1 MGCRVDI
8 ELYLRVLWR
17 FRFLMI
23 AGFLLAVALAFLS
36 VVRVSPGGEPRFSF
50 REDEEWVSRA
60 LLLVTEQGFPLGQTR
75 FDNEEESISM
85 AARFAELATI
95 YARLATSDQV
105 RALMLR
111 EGPIDEDK
119 ELIEAAAVLSNQW
132 NSNSAPLPLISI
144 SAYAT
149 TGERAAQLALRATAA
164 FREYLAAEQDANEIP
179 AKKRVVMTEVNRSV
193 PPELLAGRSK
203 TLPVVVFL
211 TIMLAVVGIAFLV
224 ENLRPRVRTARADEA
239 TVTPLPDSTRRTA

>member
-1 MGCRVDI
+1 VDI

-17 FRFLMI
+17 FRWLMI

-36 VVRVSPGGEPRFSF
+36 VVRVSPGGSPTFSF

-60 LLLVTEQGFPLGQTR
+60 LLLVTEHGFPLGQTR
-75 FDNEEESISM
+75 LEGEEDTSVSM

-105 RALMLR
+105 RDLMLQK
-111 EGPIDEDK
+111 GPIDEDK

-132 NSNSAPLPLISI
+132 NSNSPPLPLISI

-149 TGERAAQLALRATAA
+149 TGKRAEELALRATAA
-164 FREYLAAEQDANEIP
+164 FRQYLAAEQDANEIP
-179 AKKRVVMTEVNRSV
+179 VKNRVVVSEVNRSV
-193 PPELLAGRSK
+193 PPEVLAGRSK

-211 TIMLAVVGIAFLV
+211 TIMLAVVGIAFLI
-224 ENLRPRVRTARADEA
+224 ENLRPRVRTPRADAA

>member
-1 MGCRVDI
+1 MDI

-17 FRFLMI
+17 FRFLMV
-23 AGFLLAVALAFLS
+23 AGFLLALSLAFLS
-36 VVRVSPGGEPRFSF
+36 VVRVSPGGSPTFSF

-60 LLLVTEQGFPLGQTR
+60 LLLVTEEGFPLGQTR
-75 FDNEEESISM
+75 LESEEESSVSM

-105 RALMLR
+105 RSIMLQK
-111 EGPIDEDK
+111 GPIDEDK

-132 NSNSAPLPLISI
+132 NSNSPPLPLIAI

-149 TGERAAQLALRATAA
+149 SDTRAAELALRATAA
-164 FREYLAAEQDANEIP
+164 FRQYLAAEQDANKIP
-179 AKKRVVMTEVNRSV
+179 AKNRVVVAEVNRSV
-193 PPELLAGRSK
+193 PPEVLAGRSK

-211 TIMLAVVGIAFLV
+211 TIMMGVIGIAFLI
-224 ENLRPRVRTARADEA
+224 ENLRPRVRAPRADEA